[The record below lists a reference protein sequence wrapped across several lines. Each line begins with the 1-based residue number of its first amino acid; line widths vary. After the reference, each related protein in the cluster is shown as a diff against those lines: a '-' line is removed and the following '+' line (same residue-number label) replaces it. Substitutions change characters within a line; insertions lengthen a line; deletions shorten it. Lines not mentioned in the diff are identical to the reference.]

1 MLVVHH
7 GLAADL
13 PAYVVLLHGVGDLRG
28 PLGEVVVR
36 LDALEEGMAIPIR
49 VQGRL
54 DGVLVPLS
62 ERCHTRA
69 RSPSVELRMS
79 TVKRSTRAKMRA
91 RTCARTS
98 ALLSPGCS

>member
-36 LDALEEGMAIPIR
+36 LDALEEGVAIPIR

-62 ERCHTRA
+62 ERCHDARA
-69 RSPSVELRMS
+69 VSF
-79 TVKRSTRAKMRA
+79 
-91 RTCARTS
+91 C
-98 ALLSPGCS
+98 